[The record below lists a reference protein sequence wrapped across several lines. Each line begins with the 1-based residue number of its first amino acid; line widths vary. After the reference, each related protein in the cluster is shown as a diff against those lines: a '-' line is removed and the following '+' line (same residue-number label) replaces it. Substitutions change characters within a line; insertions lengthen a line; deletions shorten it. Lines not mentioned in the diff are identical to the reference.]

1 MNGKIKNLITVICCA
16 AVIFGFAVWSIA
28 QPDSE
33 ISDAERRYLRQF
45 PAVSRQTV
53 LSGSF
58 MTEFEKYALD
68 QFPLRDELRS
78 IKAGFTLDILRQK
91 DNNGYYIF
99 DGHISELDYTLDT
112 ESVDNAAQHM
122 KSIYNRY
129 LDGKDCNI
137 YLSVIPSKGFYML
150 HSGYPQLDHEALTA
164 RLCAKTGFA
173 QYIDLSG
180 ALSLDSYYRTDPHWD
195 QLALKDAAQLLA
207 SGMGAELS
215 GSYGTVTASS
225 SFHGAYTAQ
234 LAVSVEP
241 DTLAYLTNS
250 VLEKC
255 SVYDYES
262 GDRTPLYDLDAASGR
277 DPYALFLNGSRSLL
291 TIENPSCANGKEL
304 IIFRDSFAC
313 AIAPLLAEGYSKITL
328 IDTRYISSA
337 RLGEFISF
345 DRQDVLFLYSSS
357 VINSS
362 DALQ

>member
-33 ISDAERRYLRQF
+33 LSESERRYLRQF

-78 IKAGFTLDILRQK
+78 VKAGFTLDILRQK
-91 DNNGYYIF
+91 DNNGYYRF
-99 DGHISELDYTLDT
+99 GGHISELDYTLNT
-112 ESVDNAAQHM
+112 ESVDNAAQRIS
-122 KSIYNRY
+122 SIYSRY
-129 LDGKDCNI
+129 LDGKSCKV
-137 YLSVIPSKGFYML
+137 YLSVIPNKGFYMQQ
-150 HSGYPQLDHEALTA
+150 SGYPQLDHEALTA
-164 RLCAKTGFA
+164 RLCAETGFA
-173 QYIDLSG
+173 QYIDLRG
-180 ALSLDSYYRTDPHWD
+180 ALTLDSYYRTDPHWD

-215 GSYGTVTASS
+215 GSYEPITVSTA
-225 SFHGAYTAQ
+225 FYGAYSAQ
-234 LAVSVEP
+234 LAVSAEP
-241 DTLAYLTNS
+241 DTLAYLTNPA
-250 VLEKC
+250 LEGC
-255 SVYDYES
+255 RVYDYEDGS
-262 GDRTPLYDLDAASGR
+262 TAPLYNPEAADGR
-277 DPYALFLNGSRSLL
+277 DPYAMFLNGSRSLL
-291 TIENPSCANGKEL
+291 TIENPSCTSGREL
-304 IIFRDSFAC
+304 IIFRDSFGS

-337 RLGEFISF
+337 RLGEFVSF
-345 DRQDVLFLYSSS
+345 DGQDVLFLYSSA